1 MHVLILFSLRYFLRL
16 AEKIEKANE
25 IMKVKK
31 DTAVLQEQC
40 ALYLKEK
47 DEAITSAKNLEKSFE
62 KKISDLQDEI
72 KLKDDELD
80 ACHQ

>member
-1 MHVLILFSLRYFLRL
+1 
-16 AEKIEKANE
+16 
-25 IMKVKK
+25 MKVKK

-47 DEAITSAKNLEKSFE
+47 EETITSAKNLEKSFE

-80 ACHQ
+80 ACHQQINADKENIKGYKTVAETLDRKSVV